1 MTPRRVTPRH
11 RKLVWLVLGL
21 LVVAAAAAAF
31 AWQARRP
38 PPTVATVVE
47 PLARGTFVREVTGT
61 GVIEA
66 ARERALAFPAGGN
79 VAEVRTAEGAWVEVG
94 EVLAR
99 LDVAALERDV
109 EAVGASLASARAER
123 ARLEAQQRVDR
134 LELESSVRQSEDALV
149 RAERARDDAA
159 REVDLARRLFDV
171 GATASEGVRA
181 GEEALDATERA
192 LQQARLSVSSTRSR
206 LVNLD
211 QLAAAQI
218 AASDAQLAQFE
229 INLRNLEARLQ
240 GAILVAPF
248 AGVVTVVNVRT
259 GDQVGTQPVITVV
272 DTDELQVR
280 GRFDENR
287 AAELLVGQG
296 AVIVPDADAGVRL
309 AARLARIS
317 PVAQRE
323 GAGAQ
328 VSAVLAF
335 DAPPGANVRPGY
347 TVTVRVR
354 VREIPDAL
362 LVPLEAISGR
372 DGTSYVVRVLADA
385 GAGTAE
391 YVPVEVLERNPT
403 VAAVRVGPTVGDPP
417 AVGLREGDLV
427 AVVNVDA
434 IADGAR
440 VALAAAT
447 RGGRA
452 LDD

>member
-1 MTPRRVTPRH
+1 MTPSRAAPRR
-11 RKLVWLVLGL
+11 RKLVWLVLVA
-21 LVVAAAAAAF
+21 LVVTAAAATF

-38 PPTVATVVE
+38 APAVATVAE

-66 ARERALAFPAGGN
+66 ARERALAFSTGGN
-79 VAEVRTAEGAWVEVG
+79 VADVRVAEGAWVEAG

-109 EAVGASLASARAER
+109 EAVGASLASARVDRE
-123 ARLEAQQRVDR
+123 RLEAQQRVDR
-134 LELESSVRQSEDALV
+134 LELESSVRQSEDAQV

-159 REVDLARRLFDV
+159 REVNLARRLFDV

-181 GEEALDATERA
+181 AEQALDAAERA
-192 LQQARLSVSSTRSR
+192 LQQARLTVSSARSR

-218 AASDAQLAQFE
+218 AASDAQLAQLE

-240 GAILVAPF
+240 GAVMVAPF
-248 AGVVTVVNVRT
+248 GGVVTVVNVRT
-259 GDQVGTQPVITVV
+259 GEQVGTQPLITVV
-272 DTDELQVR
+272 DTAELQVR

-287 AAELLVGQG
+287 AVELLVGQG

-309 AARLARIS
+309 AARLTRIS

-335 DAPPGANVRPGY
+335 DTPPGANVRPGY

-354 VREIPDAL
+354 VREIADAL

-372 DGTSYVVRVLADA
+372 DGTSYVVRVLADGG
-385 GAGTAE
+385 GATAE
-391 YVPVEVLERNPT
+391 HVPVEVLERNPT
-403 VAAVRVGPTVGDPP
+403 FAAVRLGPTGPDPA

-440 VALAAAT
+440 VAPAAT

-452 LDD
+452 LGD

>member
-1 MTPRRVTPRH
+1 VTRRRRVW
-11 RKLVWLVLGL
+11 LAALVLV
-21 LVVAAAAAAF
+21 LVVVAVAV

-38 PPTVATVVE
+38 APAVATVVE

-61 GVIEA
+61 GVVESE
-66 ARERALAFPAGGN
+66 RERALAFSGGGS
-79 VAEVRTAEGAWVEVG
+79 VAEVRAVEGAAVEAG

-99 LDVAALERDV
+99 LDVGALERDA
-109 EAVGASLASARAER
+109 EAVRASLASARADR
-123 ARLEAQQRVDR
+123 ARLEPQQRVDR
-134 LELESSVRQSEDALV
+134 LELESSVRQVEDALV

-159 REVDLARRLFDV
+159 RELELARRLFDV
-171 GATASEGVRA
+171 GATASAGVRSA
-181 GEEALDATERA
+181 EEAFDAAERA
-192 LQQARLSVSSTRSR
+192 LQQARLTASSARSR
-206 LVNLD
+206 LMNLD

-218 AASDAQLAQFE
+218 AASDAQLAQLE
-229 INLRNLEARLQ
+229 INRRNLEARLQ
-240 GAILVAPF
+240 EAALVAPF
-248 AGVVTVVNVRT
+248 AGVVTVVSVRP
-259 GDQVGTQPVITVV
+259 GDRVGTQAVITVV

-287 AAELLVGQG
+287 AVELFVGQS

-309 AARLARIS
+309 AARLTRIS

-335 DAPPGANVRPGY
+335 DEPPGASVRPGY

-354 VREIPDAL
+354 VREIADAL

-372 DGTSYVVRVLADA
+372 DGVSYVVRVLAAD

-391 YVPVEVLERNPT
+391 HVPVEVLERNPT
-403 VAAVRVGPTVGDPP
+403 VAAVRAGPVAEG
-417 AVGLREGDLV
+417 AASGGLSEGDLV
-427 AVVNVDA
+427 AVVDVDA

-440 VALAAAT
+440 VSFAPPD
-447 RGGRA
+447 RGGA
-452 LDD
+452 TLGD

>member
-1 MTPRRVTPRH
+1 MTPRR
-11 RKLVWLVLGL
+11 RKLVWLALGV

-38 PPTVATVVE
+38 APAVATVVE
-47 PLARGTFVREVTGT
+47 PLVRGTFVREVTGT

-66 ARERALAFPAGGN
+66 ARERALAFASGGN
-79 VAEVRTAEGAWVEVG
+79 VAEVRATDGAMVEAG

-109 EAVGASLASARAER
+109 EAVRASLASARAER

-134 LELESSVRQSEDALV
+134 LELESSVGQSEDALV
-149 RAERARDDAA
+149 RAERSRDDAA
-159 REVDLARRLFDV
+159 RELNLARRLFDV
-171 GATASEGVRA
+171 GATASEGVRVV
-181 GEEALDATERA
+181 EEALDAAERA
-192 LQQARLSVSSTRSR
+192 LQQARLSASSARSR
-206 LVNLD
+206 LTNLD

-218 AASDAQLAQFE
+218 AASDAQLAQLE
-229 INLRNLEARLQ
+229 INLRNLEARLE
-240 GAILVAPF
+240 GAVLVAPF
-248 AGVVTVVNVRT
+248 AGVVTVVNVRS
-259 GDQVGTQPVITVV
+259 GDQVGTQPLITVV

-287 AAELLVGQG
+287 AVELLVGQG

-335 DAPPGANVRPGY
+335 GAPPGANVRPGY

-362 LVPLEAISGR
+362 LVPLEAISVR
-372 DGTSYVVRVLADA
+372 DGTAYVVRVLADDR
-385 GAGTAE
+385 GGTAE
-391 YVPVEVLERNPT
+391 HVPVEVLERNPT
-403 VAAVRVGPTVGDPP
+403 VAAVRVGPVAEGAAPG
-417 AVGLREGDLV
+417 GLREGDLV

-440 VALAAAT
+440 VALAAAN

-452 LDD
+452 LGD

>member
-1 MTPRRVTPRH
+1 M
-11 RKLVWLVLGL
+11 
-21 LVVAAAAAAF
+21 
-31 AWQARRP
+31 WQSRRP
-38 PPTVATVVE
+38 APAVATVVE
-47 PLARGTFVREVTGT
+47 PLARGTFVREVTGS

-66 ARERALAFPAGGN
+66 VRERALAFAAGGN
-79 VAEVRTAEGAWVEVG
+79 VAEVRVAEGAWVEAG

-99 LDVAALERDV
+99 LDVAGLERDG
-109 EAVGASLASARAER
+109 EAVRASLASARADR

-134 LELESSVRQSEDALV
+134 LELEAAVRQAEDGLV

-159 REVDLARRLFDV
+159 RESDLARRLFDV

-181 GEEALDATERA
+181 AAQALDAAERA
-192 LQQARLSVSSTRSR
+192 LQQARLSASSARSR
-206 LVNLD
+206 LTNLD

-218 AASDAQLAQFE
+218 AASDAQLAQLE
-229 INLRNLEARLQ
+229 INLRNLEARLE
-240 GAILVAPF
+240 GAVLVAPF
-248 AGVVTVVNVRT
+248 AGVVTVVNVRS
-259 GDQVGTQPVITVV
+259 GDQVGTQPLVTVV

-287 AAELLVGQG
+287 AVELLVGQG

-372 DGTSYVVRVLADA
+372 DGTSYVVRVLADGG
-385 GAGTAE
+385 GATAE
-391 YVPVEVLERNPT
+391 HVPVEVLERNPT
-403 VAAVRVGPTVGDPP
+403 VAAVRVGPAAGDP
-417 AVGLREGDLV
+417 ASTGLREGDLV
-427 AVVNVDA
+427 AVVDVDA

-440 VALAAAT
+440 VALATGT

-452 LDD
+452 LGD

>member
-1 MTPRRVTPRH
+1 MTGRSEPPRRR
-11 RKLVWLVLGL
+11 RWIWVLLG
-21 LVVAAAAAAF
+21 VVAVAAVVAAF

-38 PPTVATVVE
+38 ASAVATVVE

-66 ARERALAFPAGGN
+66 ARERALAFSAGGN
-79 VAEVRTAEGAWVEVG
+79 VAEVRATDGLMVEAG
-94 EVLAR
+94 EFLAR
-99 LDVAALERDV
+99 LDVAALERDA
-109 EAVGASLASARAER
+109 EAVRASLASARADR

-134 LELESSVRQSEDALV
+134 LELEAAARQADDGQV

-159 REVDLARRLFDV
+159 RESDLARRLFDV

-181 GEEALDATERA
+181 AEQALDAAERS
-192 LQQARLSVSSTRSR
+192 LLQARLGASSARSR
-206 LVNLD
+206 LTNLD
-211 QLAAAQI
+211 QLATAQI
-218 AASDAQLAQFE
+218 AASDAQLSQLE
-229 INLRNLEARLQ
+229 INLRNIGARLE
-240 GAILVAPF
+240 GAVLVAPF
-248 AGVVTVVNVRT
+248 RGVVTLVNVRP

-272 DTDELQVR
+272 DADDLQVR

-309 AARLARIS
+309 PARLARIS

-323 GAGAQ
+323 GAGAL

-335 DAPPGANVRPGY
+335 DAPPGATVRPGY

-362 LVPLEAISGR
+362 LVPLEAISVR
-372 DGTSYVVRVLADA
+372 DGTSYVVRVVSDA
-385 GAGTAE
+385 SDATAE
-391 YVPVEVLERNPT
+391 HVPVEVLERNPT
-403 VAAVRVGPTVGDPP
+403 VAAVR
-417 AVGLREGDLV
+417 AVGAAGATAPVALREGDLV

-440 VALAAAT
+440 VALATTT

-452 LDD
+452 LGD